1 MEQQI
6 RTIIN
11 DVFYDLQEACG
22 EDFDA
27 ESLAD
32 TVCDRMHDSSEEYR
46 TAAYAERRAVV
57 VRICREYT

>member
-27 ESLAD
+27 EALAD
-32 TVCDRMHDSSEEYR
+32 TVCDRMFDESDEYR
-46 TAAYAERRAVV
+46 NTDYLQRRAVV
-57 VRICREYT
+57 VRICREYA